1 MFKSMYD
8 VKKDTF
14 KICPEMESMAA
25 DSIIRTWNNIA
36 GDCFECSDTLSRA
49 EVIELVMDAN
59 RLEDNGMEAAAYAI
73 WAKWFSPTSWKRI
86 IKMSLPY
93 KSYGN

>member
-1 MFKSMYD
+1 MFKSMYA
-8 VKKDTF
+8 VKKDSF
-14 KICPEMESMAA
+14 KINPEMERMAA

-59 RLEDNGMEAAAYAI
+59 RLEENGMEAAAYAV
-73 WAKWFSPTSWKRI
+73 WAKWYSPTSWKRI
-86 IKMSLPY
+86 IKMSLSAKY
-93 KSYGN
+93 YGS